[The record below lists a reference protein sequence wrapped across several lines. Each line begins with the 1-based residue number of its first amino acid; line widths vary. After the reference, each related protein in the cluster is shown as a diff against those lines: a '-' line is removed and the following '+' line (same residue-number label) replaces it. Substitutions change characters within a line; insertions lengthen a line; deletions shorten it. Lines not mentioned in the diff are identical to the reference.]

1 MQSPKI
7 LNIPQMHTYNNPI
20 MMLKI
25 DHNLRKSNYVINRN
39 RLHNYGTRN
48 GAIPR
53 LQSIRTDI
61 GKNSTFGSCMERYI
75 ALEPS
80 LTQQKNIHV
89 FKK

>member
-7 LNIPQMHTYNNPI
+7 LNIPQIHTYNNPI

-53 LQSIRTDI
+53 LQ
-61 GKNSTFGSCMERYI
+61 
-75 ALEPS
+75 LEQI
-80 LTQQKNIHV
+80 LAKTARLDHV
-89 FKK
+89 WSGT